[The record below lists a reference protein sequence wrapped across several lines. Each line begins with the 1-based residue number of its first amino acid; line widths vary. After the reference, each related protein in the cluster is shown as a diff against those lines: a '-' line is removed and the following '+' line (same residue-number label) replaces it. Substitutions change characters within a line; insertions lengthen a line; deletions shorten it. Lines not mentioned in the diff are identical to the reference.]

1 MPRSAPLPP
10 LGTPSPRF
18 PALSSL
24 PPRGPLLPAL
34 RAELERCPPSRAA
47 SGGGAKSRM
56 FPAPAA
62 QSLLP
67 GAERR
72 GGKRACGRRARGRRT
87 GGGLTLRQPG
97 AQPLRGL
104 GEPPSHPGRRPRP
117 RCARASPVGEVGGA
131 VLGSRPFP
139 GALGPRSTAHACRP
153 GRGSIFGVAPSQG
166 ATLGFRLPAGR
177 GEGRWM
183 LDPGSPFLPSTRGA
197 SSPVSRSFRPEPP
210 R

>member
-1 MPRSAPLPP
+1 MPRSVPLPP
-10 LGTPSPRF
+10 LGTPSPRSL
-18 PALSSL
+18 ALSSL

-34 RAELERCPPSRAA
+34 RAELECCRPSRAA

-62 QSLLP
+62 QFPLP

-72 GGKRACGRRARGRRT
+72 GGKRACGRRARGRRP
-87 GGGLTLRQPG
+87 GGGLTLRRPG

-139 GALGPRSTAHACRP
+139 RALGPRSTAHACRP
-153 GRGSIFGVAPSQG
+153 G
-166 ATLGFRLPAGR
+166 
-177 GEGRWM
+177 
-183 LDPGSPFLPSTRGA
+183 
-197 SSPVSRSFRPEPP
+197 
-210 R
+210 

>member
-1 MPRSAPLPP
+1 MPRSVPLPP

-24 PPRGPLLPAL
+24 PPLGPLLPAL
-34 RAELERCPPSRAA
+34 RAA

-62 QSLLP
+62 QFPLP

-72 GGKRACGRRARGRRT
+72 GGKRACGRRARGRRP
-87 GGGLTLRQPG
+87 GGGLTLRRPG

-139 GALGPRSTAHACRP
+139 RALGPRSTAHACRP
-153 GRGSIFGVAPSQG
+153 AEGPSLASPQ
-166 ATLGFRLPAGR
+166 ARERL
-177 GEGRWM
+177 
-183 LDPGSPFLPSTRGA
+183 
-197 SSPVSRSFRPEPP
+197 
-210 R
+210 

>member
-10 LGTPSPRF
+10 LGTPSPRS
-18 PALSSL
+18 PALPSL

-62 QSLLP
+62 QSPLP

-72 GGKRACGRRARGRRT
+72 GGKRACGRRARGRRP

-104 GEPPSHPGRRPRP
+104 GEPASHPGRRPRP

-139 GALGPRSTAHACRP
+139 AGPGT
-153 GRGSIFGVAPSQG
+153 
-166 ATLGFRLPAGR
+166 T
-177 GEGRWM
+177 
-183 LDPGSPFLPSTRGA
+183 
-197 SSPVSRSFRPEPP
+197 
-210 R
+210 